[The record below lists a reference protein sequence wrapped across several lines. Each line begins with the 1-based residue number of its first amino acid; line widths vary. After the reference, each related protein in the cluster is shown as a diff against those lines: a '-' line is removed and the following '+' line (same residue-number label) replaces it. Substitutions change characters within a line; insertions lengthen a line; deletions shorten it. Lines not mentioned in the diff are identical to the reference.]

1 MRHYYVP
8 ANGGENTAIHSPL
21 RNEGGPPTCVS
32 NWGLE
37 RGFEVGEWVGESSES
52 REAEGGREGDSSAA
66 ARPCCCPLG
75 LLSQSNP
82 LQQTEWPACAYAAVA
97 ALVQVV
103 SC

>member
-1 MRHYYVP
+1 MVERILP
-8 ANGGENTAIHSPL
+8 FIPCS
-21 RNEGGPPTCVS
+21 RMKGGPPLVFPS
-32 NWGLE
+32 GV
-37 RGFEVGEWVGESSES
+37 RGGWLDVGDWVGESS
-52 REAEGGREGDSSAA
+52 GGEGDSSAA
-66 ARPCCCPLG
+66 AQPCRCPLG